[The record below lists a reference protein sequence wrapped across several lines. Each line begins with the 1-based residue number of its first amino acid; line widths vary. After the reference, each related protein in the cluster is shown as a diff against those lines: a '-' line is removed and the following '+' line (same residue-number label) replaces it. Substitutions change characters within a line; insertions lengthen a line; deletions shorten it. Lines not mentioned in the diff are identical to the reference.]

1 MKIPNSGLKV
11 FQSGSAGRVY
21 EMLDRSLWSQGYL
34 WALMLFFIQ
43 SIAKRKIRVEKMELE
58 LIMSDIAIGYLGYLC
73 SDLFAN
79 RKKIMVTG
87 RREGSFELSMNS

>member
-1 MKIPNSGLKV
+1 
-11 FQSGSAGRVY
+11 
-21 EMLDRSLWSQGYL
+21 
-34 WALMLFFIQ
+34 
-43 SIAKRKIRVEKMELE
+43 MELE